1 MKNIIKIII
10 LAGILGILVFSI
22 VHTRNNIVE
31 KELKE
36 REEAEQFYE
45 PITEEEEYEDSII
58 TYEDPETEDEEESDI
73 EAEETLETEV
83 Q

>member
-10 LAGILGILVFSI
+10 LVVILGILVFSI

-45 PITEEEEYEDSII
+45 PVTEEEEYEDSII
-58 TYEDPETEDEEESDI
+58 TYEDAETDEESSV
-73 EAEETLETEV
+73 ETVDVEV

>member
-10 LAGILGILVFSI
+10 LAVILGILVFSI

-73 EAEETLETEV
+73 EAEETSETEV

>member
-10 LAGILGILVFSI
+10 LAVILGILVFSI

-45 PITEEEEYEDSII
+45 PITDEEEYEDSII

>member
-10 LAGILGILVFSI
+10 LAVILGILVFSI

>member
-10 LAGILGILVFSI
+10 LAVILGILVFSI

-45 PITEEEEYEDSII
+45 PVTEEEEYEDSII
-58 TYEDPETEDEEESDI
+58 TYEDAETDEESS
-73 EAEETLETEV
+73 EETVDVEV